1 MGVRPSLA
9 NAIPLLVALLLP
21 VLVAAAVVT
30 PVPVVA
36 VVVGPPV
43 VVSVAVNWAVGVD
56 PRRRLLSLQTTA
68 GSRQRLRY
76 RRATTQS

>member
-1 MGVRPSLA
+1 MPLVV
-9 NAIPLLVALLLP
+9 LLVLAGVQL
-21 VLVAAAVVT
+21 A
-30 PVPVVA
+30 A